1 MTTDAA
7 GRSSRGLGERGG
19 VLAVAVGLGVF
30 GLAGYGY
37 LWCVARA
44 LGADAADPVNLLWT
58 LLNAVGIG
66 LFLPLEQQLGRTTA
80 SLRAQG
86 LATGAAVRAV
96 VVAGALLLGG
106 TAVVCLVG
114 WPLLAGRLFGGRD
127 VYVPLLVAA
136 LAGAAVA
143 YAVRG
148 LLSGNGRFPAYGAQL
163 AVDGVLR
170 VAGAGALAALGVRVA
185 AAYALVLVLSPL
197 VAVLVTTRPAGLV
210 TPGGEA
216 DAWSLRRAVGA
227 LVVASLASQL
237 LANLG
242 PVVVQL
248 RATAAQEGLVSSFTT
263 ANAIARIP
271 LFAFAAVQAVLLPGL
286 ASLLGAGDVH
296 GYRRRLVLVGG
307 VTGALAGLGT
317 LGVWLLG
324 DQLQA
329 LLFPPEFAVGRD
341 VLTLVALSGGVFML
355 AQVAAQAL
363 LAQGGDRAVLVGW
376 VLGLLALVA
385 AALVPGEVMTVAAV
399 ALVVGSGAALAALG
413 LALLV
418 SLRSLGRQ
426 EAVR

>member
-1 MTTDAA
+1 MTSDAA
-7 GRSSRGLGERGG
+7 GGTRGLGERTG

-37 LWCVARA
+37 LWCVAHA
-44 LGADAADPVNLLWT
+44 LGAEAAAPVNLLWT

-96 VVAGALLLGG
+96 GVAGVVLLGG
-106 TAVVCLVG
+106 TALVCLAA
-114 WPLLAGRLFGGRD
+114 WPLLADRLFGGRD

-170 VAGAGALAALGVRVA
+170 VAGAGVLAALGVRVV
-185 AAYALVLVLSPL
+185 AAYAVVLVLSPL

-210 TPGGEA
+210 TAGGEA
-216 DAWSLRRAVGA
+216 DVRALRRAVAA
-227 LVVASLASQL
+227 LVLASLASQL

-248 RATAAQEGLVSSFTT
+248 RATPDQEALVSGFTA

-324 DQLQA
+324 DW
-329 LLFPPEFAVGRD
+329 LLSLMFPPDFAVGRD
-341 VLTLVALSGGVFML
+341 VLTLVALSGGLFML

-363 LAQGGDRAVLVGW
+363 LAQGEDRAVLVGW
-376 VLGLLALVA
+376 VLGLAGLVA

-399 ALVVGSGAALAALG
+399 ALVVGSGVALVALA
-413 LALLV
+413 LALLA
-418 SLRSLGRQ
+418 SLRSLSRQ
-426 EAVR
+426 EQVA